1 MWKNLKFSG
10 KVSLL
15 VAVFI
20 IFSVITAFGY
30 HTMSN
35 NIRDI
40 GIQNSSE
47 AMLEG
52 YKRELKDIVDFTAIA
67 LGTVT
72 AGKAED
78 SQERADIYSTYV
90 SEARFFPDKSGYM
103 FIFKVNG
110 ENISHPIKAELIG
123 KNLIN
128 LKDVNGKFLIKEL
141 KDASL
146 NGGGF
151 VEYLWDKPGKGVLPK
166 ISYARMIPGT
176 QHFIGSGVYIDDIAA
191 KESEINTTIKDYS
204 SSFLL
209 KLYAVLGAIFLFVII
224 PLTLYMIK
232 SMVAPLISLTQT
244 AEEYSRGKL
253 DSDFLDTDRKDEI
266 GALANSVKR
275 LGRSTKIVMDKLQQ
289 AT

>member
-1 MWKNLKFSG
+1 MWKDLKFSR

-47 AMLEG
+47 AMLDG
-52 YKRELKDIVDFTAIA
+52 YKRELKDIVDFTAVA
-67 LGTVT
+67 LGSATNGIT
-72 AGKAED
+72 DPK
-78 SQERADIYSTYV
+78 ERFDIYNSYI
-90 SEARFFPDKSGYM
+90 SKARFFPDESGYM
-103 FIFKVNG
+103 FIYKVGG
-110 ENISHPIKAELIG
+110 EAFAHPIKPQLNG

-128 LKDVNGKFLIKEL
+128 LKDANGKPLIKEL
-141 KDASL
+141 NDAALS
-146 NGGGF
+146 GGGF
-151 VEYLWDKPGKGVLPK
+151 VEYLWDKPGKGNLPK
-166 ISYARMIPGT
+166 ISYARLIPGT
-176 QHFIGSGVYIDDIAA
+176 QHFIGTGVYIDDIAA
-191 KESEINTTIKDYS
+191 KKAEISSTINDYS
-204 SSFLL
+204 KDFLL
-209 KLYAVLGAIFLFVII
+209 KLYAALGVLFFLVII

-232 SMVAPLISLTQT
+232 SMVMPLISLTQT

-253 DSDFLDTDRKDEI
+253 DSDFLETDRKDEI

-275 LGRSTKIVMDKLQQ
+275 LGRSTKIVMDRLQNV
-289 AT
+289 A